1 MHNYNWK
8 KLLRCEVS
16 KVNKK
21 DKMDV
26 IIVHGILGLK
36 YLVLM
41 LYYHFVCLSGFNVV
55 AKMAPNQ
62 YIHAMYKMH

>member
-1 MHNYNWK
+1 
-8 KLLRCEVS
+8 
-16 KVNKK
+16 
-21 DKMDV
+21 MDV